1 MVVQNTHPSLYGSA
15 GIIFLSLTDPL
26 SSLLFTIYP
35 SHNHAIGYYYISDTT
50 YYVSLFNVFDTN
62 HIPWLKYGSTL
73 DIILSSPFVSQ
84 ITLYPIFTSYSTH
97 FIAQAI
103 HIADSFPKPHPIL
116 SYSHLLKSCFLQQS
130 FDLPSGFT
138 IVNTLLYQLLNPN
151 NSNSPNSNSPNSNSP
166 NSNSPNSNSP
176 NSNSPNSNSSNPT
189 TLIYVTDISN
199 KSLIISPLL
208 QEPITI
214 KTQHVQDQNQID
226 YVVNETKKEISNLA
240 GVFVNLFTTDND
252 FRHNIC
258 NFTMQNKT
266 LSKILTELQ
275 TGLDTNVISI
285 PEINQHIDLEQ
296 YHLHSEDKR
305 VEIINHPSWCSLYQD
320 DTQDIEALGVHI
332 RQLQT
337 KTIGNSIGSDMERLI
352 ELYNNIAIKHKIAP
366 ITKTKTEI
374 NLKSDYIQE
383 IDNTRLQKLLYEVE
397 DLRQNT
403 KSINYIDLQ
412 NKITK
417 ELAYRQVSL

>member
-151 NSNSPNSNSPNSNSP
+151 NSNSPNPS
-166 NSNSPNSNSP
+166 
-176 NSNSPNSNSSNPT
+176 
-189 TLIYVTDISN
+189 TLIYATDISN